1 VIFPPPSMTVFLFV
15 GTFKVAVTG
24 IVTAPPPQLKVM
36 TPPWVTAA
44 LSAANVQLDALPVP
58 TTVVGFEVS
67 AGWPFDGTPAL
78 HEPLG
83 LPADPAAPA
92 SGVPPPRRHPS
103 YTRARRGEGT
113 SGPSEHACGTSK
125 TVSTTVEDNDPRQL
139 YPFWALSPSAMT
151 GIEPRVT
158 IRRCD

>member
-1 VIFPPPSMTVFLFV
+1 
-15 GTFKVAVTG
+15 
-24 IVTAPPPQLKVM
+24 
-36 TPPWVTAA
+36 

-92 SGVPPPRRHPS
+92 SGVPPPGPSVGAAPPPELHPS
-103 YTRARRGEGT
+103 QARRGNVRAKRARMRDLQDGF
-113 SGPSEHACGTSK
+113 HDC
-125 TVSTTVEDNDPRQL
+125 
-139 YPFWALSPSAMT
+139 
-151 GIEPRVT
+151 
-158 IRRCD
+158 